1 MADRH
6 NQSDKTKE
14 TEKNNFEPQYNKMN
28 IIQSVYQGG
37 LVLRRSHI
45 CFARLERQ
53 ELPSWTW
60 GKKKEKKNLL
70 LFCAALLLTLCVWRM
85 FGEPR
90 LAFCWPFMF
99 KIQSVSLQ

>member
-14 TEKNNFEPQYNKMN
+14 TEKNYFEPQYNKMN

-60 GKKKEKKNLL
+60 GKKKEKKTYC
-70 LFCAALLLTLCVWRM
+70 F
-85 FGEPR
+85 
-90 LAFCWPFMF
+90 
-99 KIQSVSLQ
+99 SVQLSC